1 MPEINIFFGPL
12 IFLSMF
18 AETKTKNNM
27 KTTTFTTGDL
37 KQQCSTILLIHK
49 IHPMSKLIVQVKKY
63 IKANQISEISATKL
77 SELSGLDIPT
87 SLQILIYI
95 NKEIFKNK
103 N

>member
-1 MPEINIFFGPL
+1 MN
-12 IFLSMF
+12 
-18 AETKTKNNM
+18 TTKN
-27 KTTTFTTGDL
+27 TFTVSDL

-49 IHPMSKLIVQVKKY
+49 IHPISKLIVQVKKY
-63 IKANQISEISATKL
+63 IKANEISEISATKL